1 MKRYTRRRGAQLPD
15 PNTVYSVA
23 VWRGAEI
30 EHYDLRFE
38 EDRMVFYHLGGYWD
52 GVKPFAGPSR
62 REALWL
68 YSVLKKRRR
77 EAGEKR
83 REDFEV
89 KYDDIVKVEIE
100 KGEEESWVRLWLR
113 NGRWLAFKFPTK
125 IYDLVYKQLKRRLEK
140 RLRERGG
147 WVVKR
152 AR

>member
-1 MKRYTRRRGAQLPD
+1 MKRYTRRRAPSLPD
-15 PNTVYSVA
+15 PNVVYSVA

-38 EDRMVFYHLGGYWD
+38 EDRMVFRYLGGYWD

-77 EAGEKR
+77 EAGEAR

-89 KYDDIVKVEIE
+89 RYDDIVKVEIE
-100 KGEEESWVRLWLR
+100 RGEEESWVRLWLK